1 MPDEAGPVR
10 IALTTVSSLDEGR
23 RVARLLV
30 ERRLAACIN
39 LIPNMTSIYRWRGG
53 VEVASEVLM
62 VIKTTADQIPALE
75 SAVRELHTYEAAD
88 QIPALESAVR
98 ELHTYEVPE
107 FLTLDIESGS
117 RPYLDWLLS
126 SVEN

>member
-10 IALTTVSSLDEGR
+10 VVLTTVSSPDEGR

-30 ERRLAACIN
+30 ERRLAACVN

-62 VIKTTADQIPALE
+62 VIKTTTDQIPALE
-75 SAVRELHTYEAAD
+75 SAVRELH
-88 QIPALESAVR
+88 P
-98 ELHTYEVPE
+98 YEVPE
-107 FLTLDIESGS
+107 FLALDVESGS
-117 RPYLDWLLS
+117 RPYLDWLLN

>member
-75 SAVRELHTYEAAD
+75 SAVRELHTYE
-88 QIPALESAVR
+88 
-98 ELHTYEVPE
+98 VPE

>member
-1 MPDEAGPVR
+1 MPEEAGPVR
-10 IALTTVSSLDEGR
+10 VVLTTVSSPDEGR

-62 VIKTTADQIPALE
+62 VIKTTASQIPALE
-75 SAVRELHTYEAAD
+75 SAVRELHTYE
-88 QIPALESAVR
+88 I
-98 ELHTYEVPE
+98 PE
-107 FLTLDIESGS
+107 FLALSVESGS
-117 RPYLDWLLS
+117 QAYLDWLLN